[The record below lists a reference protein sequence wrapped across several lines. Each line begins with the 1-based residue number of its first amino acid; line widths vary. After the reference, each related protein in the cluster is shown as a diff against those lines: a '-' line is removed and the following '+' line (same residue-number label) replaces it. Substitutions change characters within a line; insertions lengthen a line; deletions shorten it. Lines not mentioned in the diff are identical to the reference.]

1 MNQPIEH
8 CQNLPLLA
16 PPARKGLMSRLFSL
30 RVGGMLF
37 RNTVVSCSVF
47 AVGLIILWLLVRAG
61 MDKVIAA
68 GVSFLIANSLHYL
81 LGRSWIF
88 RGTERDIGTGYVLFL
103 VNSAVGLL
111 ITMGLFALM
120 LQLTQVH
127 YLVTR
132 TIVSLF
138 AGLVVFLLN
147 ALLNFRQV

>member
-1 MNQPIEH
+1 MSQSTERH
-8 CQNLPLLA
+8 CGAHASAQ
-16 PPARKGLMSRLFSL
+16 PARAGLARRIFSV

-47 AVGLIILWLLVRAG
+47 AIGLVILWLFVRMG

-68 GVSFLIANSLHYL
+68 GVSFLIANSLHYV

-88 RGTERDIGTGYVLFL
+88 RGTDRDVGTGYVLFL
-103 VNSAVGLL
+103 ANSAIGLL
-111 ITMGLFALM
+111 ITMGLYALL
-120 LQLTQVH
+120 LQLTDLH

-132 TIVSLF
+132 AIVSLF

>member
-1 MNQPIEH
+1 MNQPIER
-8 CQNLPLLA
+8 CQELPLAA
-16 PPARKGLMSRLFSL
+16 PPARKGIFSRVFSL

-47 AVGLIILWLLVRAG
+47 AIGLVILWLLVSIG
-61 MDKVIAA
+61 MDNVIAA
-68 GVSFLIANSLHYL
+68 GISFLFANSLHYV

-88 RGTERDIGTGYVLFL
+88 RGTDRDVGTGYVLFL

-120 LQLTQVH
+120 LQLTHVH

-132 TIVSLF
+132 AIVSLF